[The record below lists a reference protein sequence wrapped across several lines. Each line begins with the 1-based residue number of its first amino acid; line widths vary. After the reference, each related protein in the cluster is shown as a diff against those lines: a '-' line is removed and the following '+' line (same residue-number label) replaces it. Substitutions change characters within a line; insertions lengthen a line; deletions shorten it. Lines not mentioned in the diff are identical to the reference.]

1 MMGVG
6 KYAWAFM
13 EYILYIN
20 NEFVESVEQTFL
32 RFWMLTNQGF
42 GDTVL
47 DLFLARIVSQSEC

>member
-6 KYAWAFM
+6 KYAWAFT

-32 RFWMLTNQGF
+32 RFWKLTNQGF
-42 GDTVL
+42 GDTVF
-47 DLFLARIVSQSEC
+47 DLFLVRIVSQSEC